1 MKSSPLTRRL
11 VSCLVLPLALL
22 LPRAVHAQQDAGTR
36 DAGSVYDVP
45 DASVGGGGADRDNP
59 EGDDSTG
66 RPGGACRSG
75 NDCAARFS
83 CTQGVCRYTGI
94 RQADRVGCLLGPEDS
109 LAVVGLGLGL
119 ALAARRRGGGK
130 P

>member
-1 MKSSPLTRRL
+1 MKSAHLTRL
-11 VSCLVLPLALL
+11 IVSRLVLPLALL
-22 LPRAVHAQQDAGTR
+22 LPLAVHAQQDAGTR

-109 LAVVGLGLGL
+109 LAVVGLGLVL
-119 ALAARRRGGGK
+119 AVWRRGREGR
-130 P
+130 